1 MDPIAQQTSEHMQK
15 ILGVIQDDLHTVR
28 TGRATPALV
37 DHLEVVVYGGSTRMK
52 IMELATVAVSDVQ
65 TLVITPFDKSILDEI
80 QKGIMEANIGFTPS
94 NDGTVIRISI
104 PPLSEERRQELIHL
118 MKQKLENGK
127 IMIRQARHEAMETLK
142 KDEALSEDDLK
153 RLEKEVQKITD
164 DFMENVDA
172 MGKQKEDE
180 LLQI

>member
-1 MDPIAQQTSEHMQK
+1 MDPIAQTTSSQMQK
-15 ILGVIQDDLHTVR
+15 ILGVIQDDLNTVR
-28 TGRATPALV
+28 TGRATPSLV

-52 IMELATVAVSDVQ
+52 IMELATVAVSDPQ
-65 TLVITPFDKSILDEI
+65 TIVITPFDKSILDEM
-80 QKGIMEANIGFTPS
+80 QKGILEANIGFTPS

-118 MKQKLENGK
+118 MKQKLENGR
-127 IMIRQARHEAMETLK
+127 IMIRQARHEAMEELK
-142 KDEALSEDDLK
+142 KDEELSEDELH

-164 DFMENVDA
+164 DFVEKVDV
-172 MGKQKEDE
+172 MGNQKEEE